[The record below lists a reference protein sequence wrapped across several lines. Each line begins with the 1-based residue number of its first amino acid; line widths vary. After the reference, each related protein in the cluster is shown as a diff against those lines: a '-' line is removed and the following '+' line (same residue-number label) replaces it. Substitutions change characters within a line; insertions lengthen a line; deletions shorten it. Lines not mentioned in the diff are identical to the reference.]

1 MHMKNS
7 GNFGG
12 LYRPLGDNQIKA
24 IHEASLT
31 ILEDTG
37 ISCESGQEEFLARL
51 EKRGAK
57 IDRIKSRIRFEK
69 DLVTEAVSQ
78 APDRVVL
85 YSRDGENDLEL
96 AEDQVHFG
104 TGGTT
109 TNVLDPETGECR
121 PSTVKDVYHLARLT
135 DYLDNVDL
143 YIRPCTP
150 LDIPANAYDVNICYA
165 GLKGTRKHVMMGIF
179 EENRLSD
186 VIDLASMIAG
196 GKENLRQRPFISF
209 YTSFSISPLQQTNKA
224 TQIMRE
230 AIENRLPIS
239 IGAAPMAGLTGP
251 ITIAG
256 TLTLTHAEVLAG
268 ITIGQLLNPGAPV
281 LYGGFP
287 TRADMATADFL
298 VGTIECGMMN
308 AAVHQLAKYIKI
320 PNCSSCGF
328 TDSKI
333 PDAQAAWECAML
345 ILTAAMGGSN
355 LIRHAGGGVLE
366 SAMTIAYEQIIMNDE
381 IIGMARRLLKGI
393 DVSEEH
399 IGMELIKIL
408 GPGGNFLDS
417 DHTLKFMRSEYFY
430 GNGITNRDQREK
442 WIRDGAEDSR
452 LRARKMVDKI
462 LSAPENSYISA
473 DVDQAI
479 RQKYPIYL

>member
-1 MHMKNS
+1 MKNS

-12 LYRPLGDNQIKA
+12 LYRPLGDDQVKA

-31 ILEDTG
+31 ILEETG
-37 ISCESGQEEFLARL
+37 ISCEAGQEELLARL
-51 EKRGAK
+51 EKTGAK
-57 IDRIKSRIRFEK
+57 IDRSQSRVRFGK
-69 DLVTEAVSQ
+69 DLVTEALSQ
-78 APDRVVL
+78 APDQIVL
-85 YSRDGENDLEL
+85 YSRDGKNDLDL
-96 AEDQVHFG
+96 QGDQVHFG

-109 TNVLDPETGECR
+109 TSVLDPQTGECR
-121 PSTVKDVYHLARLT
+121 PSTLKDVYHLARLT
-135 DYLDNVDL
+135 DHLDNVDL

-150 LDIPANAYDVNICYA
+150 LDIPAEDYDVNICYA

-179 EENRLSD
+179 DENRLCD
-186 VIDLASMIAG
+186 VIDIASLVAG
-196 GKENLRQRPFISF
+196 GIEHLRQRPFISF
-209 YTSFSISPLQQTNKA
+209 YTSFSISPLQQTDRA
-224 TQIMRE
+224 TQIMCE
-230 AIENRLPIS
+230 AIKNRLPIS

-251 ITIAG
+251 VTMAG

-268 ITIGQLLNPGAPV
+268 ITICQLLNPGAPV

-308 AAVHQLAKYIKI
+308 AAVHQLAKFVKL

-328 TDSKI
+328 TESKI

-399 IGMELIKIL
+399 IGLDLINIL
-408 GPGGNFLDS
+408 GPGGNFLTS
-417 DHTLKFMRSEYFY
+417 NHTLKFMRSEYFY
-430 GNGITNRDQREK
+430 GSGITNRDQREK
-442 WIRDGAEDSR
+442 WIENGAEDSR
-452 LRARKMVDKI
+452 LRARKMVAGI
-462 LSAPENSYISA
+462 LSAPEMSHIPD
-473 DVDQAI
+473 DVDQVI
-479 RQKYPIYL
+479 RQKYKVFL

>member
-1 MHMKNS
+1 MKNS

-12 LYRPLGDNQIKA
+12 LYRPLDDSQVKA
-24 IHEASLT
+24 IHEASLS

-37 ISCESGQEEFLARL
+37 ISCESGQEELLSRL
-51 EKRGAK
+51 ESSGAK
-57 IDRIKSRIRFEK
+57 IDRKQSRIRFEK
-69 DLVTEAVSQ
+69 DLVTQAVSK

-85 YSRDGENDLEL
+85 YSRDGKKNLVL

-121 PSTVKDVYHLARLT
+121 PSTLKDVYHLARLT
-135 DYLDNVDL
+135 DHLDNVDL

-150 LDIPANAYDVNICYA
+150 LDIPADTYDVNICYA
-165 GLKGTRKHVMMGIF
+165 SLKGTRKHVMMGIF
-179 EENRLSD
+179 GEDRLSD

-196 GKENLRQRPFISF
+196 GIENLRHRPFISF
-209 YTSFSISPLQQTNKA
+209 YTSFSISPLRQTHKA
-224 TQIMRE
+224 TQIMCE
-230 AIENRLPIS
+230 AIKNRLPIS

-251 ITIAG
+251 ITLAG

-268 ITIGQLLNPGAPV
+268 ITISQLLNPAAPV

-287 TRADMATADFL
+287 TRADMATGDFL

-308 AAVHQLAKYIKI
+308 AAVHQLAKYIQI

-328 TDSKI
+328 TESKI

-366 SAMTIAYEQIIMNDE
+366 SAMTVAYEQIIMNDE

-393 DVSEEH
+393 NVSQEH
-399 IGMELIKIL
+399 IGLELIKVL
-408 GPGGNFLDS
+408 GPGGNFLAS
-417 DHTLKFMRSEYFY
+417 DHTLKFMRREHFY
-430 GNGITNRDQREK
+430 GSGITNRDQREK
-442 WIRDGAEDSR
+442 WIKDGAEDSR
-452 LRARKMVDKI
+452 LRARKIVKRI
-462 LSAPENSYISA
+462 LSAPETSYISD

-479 RQKYPIYL
+479 REKYPIFL